1 MTPIQQQTFHA
12 ASSGQDVLGRA
23 RTGTGKTLAFLLP
36 ALESALRM
44 GRVPGPPLSPH
55 YLIRNN
61 ENVDG
66 IYDESSQQ
74 KSITRGGIAILI
86 ISPTRELAM
95 QIHHQAQMI
104 TSSHTNSNSS
114 YDSSFNERQKHK
126 YPMISQVMY
135 GGTSRN
141 SDITKLETNMPFILV
156 ATPGR
161 LIDHM
166 QSTTLRLPG
175 GQSIPFREL
184 IQNVSVWVLDEAD
197 RCLDMGFRKDMEYI
211 LDHKPKEGAPPS
223 SDAVRR
229 HAASAAAELPPAA
242 LAAQTLLFSATL
254 PDSLRSIMASHMRP
268 RYLTVDCIQ
277 DADTNPASHAHSNV
291 EQRYVTL
298 PPPSSLDIDIDNND
312 DDHHLNQGHYI
323 SSLVSILE
331 DIIHHQNPTDYKIIV
346 FFPTTSTCQFFSHIF
361 NTIYR
366 IPVLEIHSKKS
377 QSNRTIMSTKFRK
390 FSKGILF
397 TTDVSARGVDYP
409 NVTHVIQY
417 GGGAEDKETYLHR
430 LGRTGRA
437 GKAGCGLLVCTGV
450 HEERSFVKRVLK
462 GLEVQHDGRIQ
473 ALLLNNNNHDGE
485 ELLSSEEL
493 DTSSSSIQKTK
504 KNRVEINNA
513 RLQKIRFGIGM
524 RTNVVLEKM
533 ANDAYRSLLG
543 YKIAK
548 MENLGLRSK
557 NEVVEHV
564 NSLAMQMG
572 YLPGKMPT
580 IGPKIIQAL
589 GLNGVRGLNVGKE
602 YHLQN
607 KDGGADGRGHSGGRS
622 GERRSGKNGG
632 DRVGQRDDT
641 NLWSK
646 GGGLQR
652 HVWKHRGKEQSGGG
666 GSDRRSNFQQF
677 DDYRWSN
684 FSQ

>member
-1 MTPIQQQTFHA
+1 
-12 ASSGQDVLGRA
+12 
-23 RTGTGKTLAFLLP
+23 
-36 ALESALRM
+36 
-44 GRVPGPPLSPH
+44 
-55 YLIRNN
+55 
-61 ENVDG
+61 
-66 IYDESSQQ
+66 
-74 KSITRGGIAILI
+74 
-86 ISPTRELAM
+86 
-95 QIHHQAQMI
+95 
-104 TSSHTNSNSS
+104 
-114 YDSSFNERQKHK
+114 
-126 YPMISQVMY
+126 
-135 GGTSRN
+135 
-141 SDITKLETNMPFILV
+141 
-156 ATPGR
+156 
-161 LIDHM
+161 
-166 QSTTLRLPG
+166 
-175 GQSIPFREL
+175 
-184 IQNVSVWVLDEAD
+184 
-197 RCLDMGFRKDMEYI
+197 
-211 LDHKPKEGAPPS
+211 
-223 SDAVRR
+223 
-229 HAASAAAELPPAA
+229 
-242 LAAQTLLFSATL
+242 
-254 PDSLRSIMASHMRP
+254 
-268 RYLTVDCIQ
+268 
-277 DADTNPASHAHSNV
+277 
-291 EQRYVTL
+291 
-298 PPPSSLDIDIDNND
+298 
-312 DDHHLNQGHYI
+312 
-323 SSLVSILE
+323 
-331 DIIHHQNPTDYKIIV
+331 
-346 FFPTTSTCQFFSHIF
+346 
-361 NTIYR
+361 
-366 IPVLEIHSKKS
+366 
-377 QSNRTIMSTKFRK
+377 MSTKFRK

-557 NEVVEHV
+557 YEVVEHV